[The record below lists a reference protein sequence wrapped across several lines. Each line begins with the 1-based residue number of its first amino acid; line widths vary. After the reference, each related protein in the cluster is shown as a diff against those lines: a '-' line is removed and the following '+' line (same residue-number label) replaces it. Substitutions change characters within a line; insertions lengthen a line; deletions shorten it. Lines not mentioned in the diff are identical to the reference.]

1 MALIGKIQTLFKD
14 KNKTIPVYPR
24 TKIKAIS
31 DDNGTGLEAILEDL
45 KNNAGSG
52 TAILPETVMLKTGGA
67 FTGHVDYLTL
77 AGGNIT
83 STGNITAN
91 KVYGAVWNDY
101 AEYRESVEPVQF
113 GRIVCENGDG
123 TVSPAK
129 ERLQPAPLA
138 VSDTFG
144 FAIGETKKCQCPIA
158 VAGRVLVYP
167 YEDRNSYA
175 PGDAVCAAPGG
186 TASKMT
192 REEIKEYPDRILGIV
207 SSIPKDLYWSN
218 IEIDGR
224 IWISIR

>member
-14 KNKTIPVYPR
+14 RNKTIPVYPR

-31 DDNGTGLEAILEDL
+31 DDNGTGLEAILEDIR
-45 KNNAGSG
+45 NNAGG

-101 AEYRESVEPVQF
+101 AEYRESAEPVQF

-123 TVSPAK
+123 TVSIAK

-144 FAIGETKKCQCPIA
+144 FAIGETKKCRCPIA

-167 YEDRNSYA
+167 HENRNSYA

-186 TASKMT
+186 TVSKMT

-207 SSIPKDLYWSN
+207 SSIPKDLYWGD